1 VAVAGVL
8 RAEVDRRC
16 GRPVDARDAVENALE
31 RLEFCSDDT
40 VRLARLAATGVAI
53 EADLAQRARDLG
65 DAEAEADAIAR
76 AGVMRSRAEAAAAA
90 GRPMEVAYAALAD
103 GHHLR
108 ATGEDPGEAWET
120 AASHWATL
128 DRPLLVAIARWHAA
142 EACMARGRRDSAAEA
157 AGIALAGAR
166 ELGARWLVSELEGL
180 IARARLTID
189 AAASAVDPSPAI
201 TPETAEDDP
210 FGLTPRER
218 QVLTLVARGAT
229 NREIG
234 AELYMAEKTASVH
247 VSRILAKLDVR
258 SRTEAAAVAHRL
270 GLTVG

>member
-1 VAVAGVL
+1 M
-8 RAEVDRRC
+8 
-16 GRPVDARDAVENALE
+16 
-31 RLEFCSDDT
+31 
-40 VRLARLAATGVAI
+40 AI

-76 AGVMRSRAEAAAAA
+76 AGIMLSRAQAAAAA
-90 GRPMEVAYAALAD
+90 GRPMETAYAATAVA
-103 GHHLR
+103 HHLR
-108 ATGEDPGEAWET
+108 ATGDDPGEAWSAAADAWT
-120 AASHWATL
+120 ARG
-128 DRPLLVAIARWHAA
+128 RPLLVAAAQRHAA
-142 EACMARGRRDSAAEA
+142 EACLARGRRDGATEA

-166 ELGARWLVSELEGL
+166 RIGAVWLVDELEGL
-180 IARARLTID
+180 IARARLTLEPDGDGGATAD
-189 AAASAVDPSPAI
+189 ADGTATD
-201 TPETAEDDP
+201 AEDDLDP

-218 QVLTLVARGAT
+218 QVLTLVARGCT

-270 GLTVG
+270 GLAAG